1 MKRIVVGIAVV
12 AAAGLLGAQSTAPVD
27 DAAVKQILVD
37 RIDRDHQGVGI
48 VVGLTGPG
56 GRRII
61 GYGHRDSGDDAPL
74 AAHTMFE
81 IGSISKVFTSLIL
94 ADMVT
99 RHEVALIDPIE
110 KFLPAGVTAPTRNGK
125 SITLEDLS
133 THMSGLP
140 RLPTN

>member
-1 MKRIVVGIAVV
+1 MKRIMACVAVLL
-12 AAAGLLGAQSTAPVD
+12 AAGTPGAQSTAPVD

-48 VVGLTGPG
+48 VVGLTSPG

-61 GYGHRDSGDDAPL
+61 GYGRRDSGDDAPL

-81 IGSISKVFTSLIL
+81 IGSISKVFTSLVL

-99 RHEVALIDPIE
+99 RHEVALIDP
-110 KFLPAGVTAPTRNGK
+110 V
-125 SITLEDLS
+125 
-133 THMSGLP
+133 
-140 RLPTN
+140 

>member
-1 MKRIVVGIAVV
+1 MKRMAVGVAVV
-12 AAAGLLGAQSTAPVD
+12 AAAAAEPLAAQSPALLD
-27 DAAVKQILVD
+27 DASVRQILVD

-110 KFLPAGVTAPTRNGK
+110 KFLPAG
-125 SITLEDLS
+125 
-133 THMSGLP
+133 
-140 RLPTN
+140 